1 MNDEALL
8 AMIESLT
15 ARICHDLVGPV
26 GAIANGVELLADDP
40 AKPDPEVIQLIASS
54 ARSASQRLQY
64 FRTSFGSGN
73 ALSTTRA
80 LSDARALALT
90 LNEAGKVTVEFPAP
104 DTDVEAAA
112 GRQVAKILLNLL
124 LVAHECL
131 PRGGGIRVRTT
142 LGADALQMTIE
153 AEGVQARLADENR
166 AALTSDPLAHA
177 MSPRGVPARLAQL
190 TAASIGATLRIE
202 ERAGRVA
209 LIGKF
214 PRKA

>member
-1 MNDEALL
+1 MNDDALL

-26 GAIANGVELLADDP
+26 GAIANGVELLAEDA

-80 LSDARALALT
+80 LSDARVLALSLT
-90 LNEAGKVTVEFPAP
+90 EAGKVTVEFPAP
-104 DTDVEAAA
+104 DADTEAAA
-112 GRQVAKILLNLL
+112 GRPVAKILLNLL

-131 PRGGGIRVRTT
+131 PRGGRIRVRTSAAA
-142 LGADALQMTIE
+142 GSLQITIE
-153 AEGVQARLADENR
+153 AEGVQARLMDENR
-166 AALTSDPLAHA
+166 VALTPDPLGHA
-177 MSPRGVPARLAQL
+177 MSPRGVPARLALL
-190 TAASIGATLRIE
+190 TAAAVGATVHVE
-202 ERAGRVA
+202 ETPGRVA
-209 LIGKF
+209 MIAKF
-214 PRKA
+214 PRRV

>member
-64 FRTSFGSGN
+64 FRTSFGAGN

-90 LNEAGKVTVEFPAP
+90 LNETGKVTVEFPAP
-104 DTDVEAAA
+104 DADVEAAA

-131 PRGGGIRVRTT
+131 PRGGGILVRMT
-142 LGADALQMTIE
+142 LDANALRMTIA
-153 AEGVQARLADENR
+153 AEGVQARLADDNR
-166 AALTSDPLAHA
+166 TALTPDPHAHA

-190 TAASIGATLRIE
+190 TAASIGATLHVE
-202 ERAGRVA
+202 ESAGRIA
-209 LIGKF
+209 LIGNF
-214 PRKA
+214 PRRA

>member
-1 MNDEALL
+1 MSDEALL

-90 LNEAGKVTVEFPAP
+90 LNEAGKVTVDFPAV
-104 DTDVEAAA
+104 DADVEAAA
-112 GRQVAKILLNLL
+112 GRPVAKILLNLM

-131 PRGGGIRVRTT
+131 PRGGGIRIRTT
-142 LGADALQMTIE
+142 LGVDALQMTIE

-166 AALTSDPLAHA
+166 AALTPDPLAHA
-177 MSPRGVPARLAQL
+177 MTPRGVPARLAQL
-190 TAASIGATLRIE
+190 TAASISATLQVE
-202 ERAGRVA
+202 ERSGSVA